1 MKESRLYL
9 TGGLGNQLFQ
19 LKFAQELNTR
29 GVEVAL
35 DTSALFPRS
44 FELPEELTEFK
55 IIKRRKS
62 QPRIFHSLAHK
73 NLLPNVIFDDNP
85 RIFHKWLSNVIS
97 INHFGYYQS
106 ISGGVTFPLQ
116 LGNFEELLLEKY
128 DFAEQLSRSLAIH
141 IRGGDFKGNETYLT
155 LGDDYYVGI
164 LKSLDFS
171 NMRDIFIFT
180 DDPPYADNLIRSI
193 SHRFNLS
200 SSKIIF
206 ISQELS
212 PFETLKLLS
221 FAESRIISNSTF
233 SWWGGVLALSR
244 GRSETYAPNNFF
256 RKKKMIIP
264 LPEIW
269 KIQSV

>member
-1 MKESRLYL
+1 LYL

-29 GVEVAL
+29 GVEIAL
-35 DTSALFPRS
+35 DTSALAPRS
-44 FELPEELTEFK
+44 FELTEELSEFI

-62 QPRIFHSLAHK
+62 QSRIFHSLAHK

-85 RIFHKWLSNVIS
+85 RIFHKWLSNLIS
-97 INHFGYYQS
+97 LNHFGYYQS
-106 ISGGVTFPLQ
+106 IRGDITFPIQ

-128 DFAEQLSRSLAIH
+128 DFAEKLSHSLAIH

-155 LGDDYYVGI
+155 LGVDYYVAI
-164 LKSLDFS
+164 WKSINFR
-171 NMRDIFIFT
+171 NMRDSFGVT
-180 DDPPYADNLIRSI
+180 DDPDYADILMNSI
-193 SHRFNLS
+193 SLRFDLTGF
-200 SSKIIF
+200 KIIF
-206 ISQELS
+206 ISQELP

-221 FAESRIISNSTF
+221 IAECRIISNSTF

-244 GRSETYAPNNFF
+244 GRSETYAPKTFF

-264 LPEIW
+264 LPDVW